1 MCYNI
6 STIQKG
12 EKNMATVTLF
22 IDWDKKEALTEKE
35 IGREVK
41 KRIEEAISDSMDFE
55 EFLENQYGR
64 NQIFAMS
71 KEEKRE
77 VSKEFKT
84 MQETNTTNRV
94 FSRYHKIVI
103 DTKAKKEKSQVNT
116 MTLYINYEERKIYTE
131 AEMQEKIDEAMEELS
146 VTDCGEFDE
155 FLMGNYSCVELFNM
169 PEEEKAE
176 IFDAYVE
183 DTRERVELSLY
194 RDCGVAVIDLD
205 KGTILNEEFY

>member
-1 MCYNI
+1 
-6 STIQKG
+6 
-12 EKNMATVTLF
+12 MAIVTLF
-22 IDWDKKEALTEKE
+22 IDWDKKETLTEKE

-41 KRIEEAISDSMDFE
+41 KRIEEAISDSVEFE

-64 NQIFAMS
+64 NEIFAMS

-103 DTKAKKEKSQVNT
+103 DTKAKKRKSQVNT

-155 FLMGNYSCVELFNM
+155 FLMGNYSCTELFNM

-194 RDCGVAVIDLD
+194 RDCGIAVIDLD

>member
-1 MCYNI
+1 
-6 STIQKG
+6 
-12 EKNMATVTLF
+12 MATVTLF
-22 IDWDKKEALTEKE
+22 IDWDKKETLTEKE

-41 KRIEEAISDSMDFE
+41 KRIEEALSDSMEFE

-64 NQIFAMS
+64 NEIFSMS
-71 KEEKRE
+71 EKEKKE

-94 FSRYHKIVI
+94 FSRYHKIEI
-103 DTKAKKEKSQVNT
+103 DTAAKAKKGKSQMNT
-116 MTLYINYEERKIYTE
+116 MTLYINYDERKIYTE
-131 AEMQEKIDEAMEELS
+131 AEMQERIDEAMEELS

-155 FLMGNYSCVELFNM
+155 FLMNYYSCTELFNM
-169 PEEEKAE
+169 PEERKAK

-205 KGTILNEEFY
+205 KGTILGEEFY

>member
-1 MCYNI
+1 
-6 STIQKG
+6 
-12 EKNMATVTLF
+12 MATITLF
-22 IDWDKKEALTEKE
+22 IDWDKKETVTEKE
-35 IGREVK
+35 IEKEVK
-41 KRIEEAISDSMDFE
+41 KKIKEAISDSVEFE
-55 EFLENQYGR
+55 EFLENEYGR
-64 NQIFAMS
+64 NQIFTMS
-71 KEEKRE
+71 KEEKAE
-77 VSKEFKT
+77 IVKEFKL
-84 MQETNTTNRV
+84 MQTTNTTNRV
-94 FSRYHKIVI
+94 YSRYHKIEI
-103 DTKAKKEKSQVNT
+103 DTATKPKKEKSQINT

-155 FLMGNYSCVELFNM
+155 FLMGNYSCTELFNM

-194 RDCGVAVIDLD
+194 RNCGVAIIDLD

>member
-12 EKNMATVTLF
+12 EKNMATITLF
-22 IDWDKKEALTEKE
+22 IDWDKKETLTEKE

-41 KRIEEAISDSMDFE
+41 KRIEEAMSDSMEFE

-94 FSRYHKIVI
+94 FSRYHKIEI
-103 DTKAKKEKSQVNT
+103 DTKAKKGKSQVNT

-194 RDCGVAVIDLD
+194 RDCGIAVIDLD

>member
-1 MCYNI
+1 
-6 STIQKG
+6 
-12 EKNMATVTLF
+12 MATVTLF
-22 IDWDKKEALTEKE
+22 IDWDKKETLTARE
-35 IGREVK
+35 IEREVK
-41 KRIEEAISDSMDFE
+41 KRIEEAISDSIAFE

-64 NQIFAMS
+64 NEIFSMS

-94 FSRYHKIVI
+94 LSRYDKIEI
-103 DTKAKKEKSQVNT
+103 DTATKPKREKNQVNT
-116 MTLYINYEERKIYTE
+116 MTLYINYDERKIYTE
-131 AEMQEKIDEAMEELS
+131 AEMQERIDEAMEELS

-169 PEEEKAE
+169 PEKEKAE
-176 IFDAYVE
+176 IFDVYVE

-194 RDCGVAVIDLD
+194 RDCGVVVIDLD

>member
-1 MCYNI
+1 
-6 STIQKG
+6 
-12 EKNMATVTLF
+12 MATVTLF

-41 KRIEEAISDSMDFE
+41 KRIEEAISDSVDFE
-55 EFLENQYGR
+55 EFLESQYGR
-64 NQIFAMS
+64 NEIFTMS

-94 FSRYHKIVI
+94 LSRYDKIVI
-103 DTKAKKEKSQVNT
+103 DTKAKKGKNQMNT
-116 MTLYINYEERKIYTE
+116 ITLYINYEERKIYTE

-155 FLMGNYSCVELFNM
+155 FLMGNYSCTELFNM

-205 KGTILNEEFY
+205 KGVLLSEEFY

>member
-1 MCYNI
+1 
-6 STIQKG
+6 
-12 EKNMATVTLF
+12 MATVTLF
-22 IDWDKKEALTEKE
+22 IDWDKKETLTEKE

-41 KRIEEAISDSMDFE
+41 KRIEEAISDSMEFE

-94 FSRYHKIVI
+94 FSRYHKIEI
-103 DTKAKKEKSQVNT
+103 DTKAKKGKSQVNT

-155 FLMGNYSCVELFNM
+155 FLMGNYSCTELFNM

-183 DTRERVELSLY
+183 DTRERVELSFY
-194 RDCGVAVIDLD
+194 RDCGIAVIDLD

>member
-1 MCYNI
+1 MCYNTSI
-6 STIQKG
+6 IQKG

-35 IGREVK
+35 IEREVK
-41 KRIEEAISDSMDFE
+41 KRIKEAMSDSMEFE

-64 NQIFAMS
+64 NQIFSMT
-71 KEEKRE
+71 KEEKKE

-84 MQETNTTNRV
+84 IQETNTTNRV
-94 FSRYHKIVI
+94 FSRYHKIEI
-103 DTKAKKEKSQVNT
+103 DTKAKKGKSQVNT
-116 MTLYINYEERKIYTE
+116 MTLYINYDERKIYTE

-155 FLMGNYSCVELFNM
+155 FLMGNYSFVELFNM

-183 DTRERVELSLY
+183 DTRERAELSFY

-205 KGTILNEEFY
+205 KGTILGEEFY

>member
-1 MCYNI
+1 
-6 STIQKG
+6 
-12 EKNMATVTLF
+12 MATVTLF
-22 IDWDKKEALTEKE
+22 IDWDKKETLTEKE
-35 IGREVK
+35 IGKEVK
-41 KRIEEAISDSMDFE
+41 KRIEEAISDSADFE

-64 NQIFAMS
+64 NEIFAMS
-71 KEEKRE
+71 KEEKRA
-77 VSKEFKT
+77 VSKEFKM

-94 FSRYHKIVI
+94 FSRYHKIEI
-103 DTKAKKEKSQVNT
+103 DTATKSKKGKSQVNT
-116 MTLYINYEERKIYTE
+116 MTLYINYDERKIYTE
-131 AEMQEKIDEAMEELS
+131 AEMQERIDEAMEELS

-205 KGTILNEEFY
+205 KGTILGEEFY

>member
-6 STIQKG
+6 GTIQKG

-22 IDWDKKEALTEKE
+22 IDWDKKETLTEKE

-41 KRIEEAISDSMDFE
+41 KRIEEALSDSMEFE

-64 NQIFAMS
+64 NEIFTMS

-94 FSRYHKIVI
+94 LSRYDKIEI
-103 DTKAKKEKSQVNT
+103 DTKAKKGKSQVNT

-155 FLMGNYSCVELFNM
+155 FLMGNYSYTELFNM

-176 IFDAYVE
+176 IFDNYVE

-194 RDCGVAVIDLD
+194 RDCGIAVIDLD
-205 KGTILNEEFY
+205 KGIILNEEFY

>member
-1 MCYNI
+1 
-6 STIQKG
+6 
-12 EKNMATVTLF
+12 MATITLF
-22 IDWDKKEALTEKE
+22 IDWDKKETLTMKE

-41 KRIEEAISDSMDFE
+41 KRIEEAISDSIAFE

-64 NQIFAMS
+64 NEIFSMS

-94 FSRYHKIVI
+94 LSRYDKIEI
-103 DTKAKKEKSQVNT
+103 DTATKPKREKNQVNT
-116 MTLYINYEERKIYTE
+116 MTLYINYDERKIYTE
-131 AEMQEKIDEAMEELS
+131 AEMQERIDEAMEELS

-169 PEEEKAE
+169 SEKEKAE

>member
-1 MCYNI
+1 
-6 STIQKG
+6 
-12 EKNMATVTLF
+12 MATITLF
-22 IDWDKKEALTEKE
+22 IDWDKKETLTMKE

-41 KRIEEAISDSMDFE
+41 KRIEEAISDSIAFE

-64 NQIFAMS
+64 NEIFSMG

-94 FSRYHKIVI
+94 LSRYDKIEI
-103 DTKAKKEKSQVNT
+103 DTKAKKGKSQVNT
-116 MTLYINYEERKIYTE
+116 MTLYINYDERKIYTE

-146 VTDCGEFDE
+146 VTDRGEFDE

-169 PEEEKAE
+169 PEKEKAE

>member
-1 MCYNI
+1 
-6 STIQKG
+6 
-12 EKNMATVTLF
+12 MATVTLF
-22 IDWDKKEALTEKE
+22 IDWDKKETLTARE
-35 IGREVK
+35 IEREVK
-41 KRIEEAISDSMDFE
+41 KRIEEAISDSADFE

-64 NQIFAMS
+64 NEIFSMS

-94 FSRYHKIVI
+94 LSRYDKIEI
-103 DTKAKKEKSQVNT
+103 DTATKAKREKNQMNT
-116 MTLYINYEERKIYTE
+116 MTLYINYDERKIYTE
-131 AEMQEKIDEAMEELS
+131 AEMQERIDEAMEELS

-169 PEEEKAE
+169 PEKEKAE
-176 IFDAYVE
+176 IFDVYVE

-194 RDCGVAVIDLD
+194 RDCGVVVIDLD

>member
-1 MCYNI
+1 
-6 STIQKG
+6 
-12 EKNMATVTLF
+12 MATVTLF
-22 IDWDKKEALTEKE
+22 IDWDKKETLTEKE

-41 KRIEEAISDSMDFE
+41 KRIEEALSDSMEFE

-64 NQIFAMS
+64 NEIFTMS

-84 MQETNTTNRV
+84 MQETNITNRV
-94 FSRYHKIVI
+94 FSRYHKIEI
-103 DTKAKKEKSQVNT
+103 DTKAKKGKSQVNI

-131 AEMQEKIDEAMEELS
+131 VEMQEKIDEAMEELS
-146 VTDCGEFDE
+146 VTNCGEFDE

-194 RDCGVAVIDLD
+194 RNCGIAVIDLD

>member
-1 MCYNI
+1 
-6 STIQKG
+6 
-12 EKNMATVTLF
+12 MATVTLF
-22 IDWDKKEALTEKE
+22 IDWDKKETLTEKE

-41 KRIEEAISDSMDFE
+41 KRIEEALSDSMEFE

-64 NQIFAMS
+64 NEIFTMS
-71 KEEKRE
+71 KEEKGE

-94 FSRYHKIVI
+94 FSRYHKIEI
-103 DTKAKKEKSQVNT
+103 DTKAKKGKSQVNT

-131 AEMQEKIDEAMEELS
+131 VEMQEKIDEAMEELS
-146 VTDCGEFDE
+146 VTNCGEFDE

-194 RDCGVAVIDLD
+194 RNCGIAVIDLD

>member
-1 MCYNI
+1 
-6 STIQKG
+6 
-12 EKNMATVTLF
+12 MATVTLF
-22 IDWDKKEALTEKE
+22 IDWDKKETLTARE
-35 IGREVK
+35 IEREVK
-41 KRIEEAISDSMDFE
+41 KRIEEALSDSMEFE

-64 NQIFAMS
+64 NEIFAMS
-71 KEEKRE
+71 KEEKKE
-77 VSKEFKT
+77 VSEEFKI

-94 FSRYHKIVI
+94 FSRYHKIEI
-103 DTKAKKEKSQVNT
+103 DTAIKAKRGKNQVNT
-116 MTLYINYEERKIYTE
+116 MTLYINYDERKIYTE
-131 AEMQEKIDEAMEELS
+131 AEMQERINEAMEELS

-194 RDCGVAVIDLD
+194 RDCGIAVIDLD
-205 KGTILNEEFY
+205 KGTILSEEFY

>member
-1 MCYNI
+1 
-6 STIQKG
+6 
-12 EKNMATVTLF
+12 MATVTLF
-22 IDWDKKEALTEKE
+22 IDWDKKETLTMKE

-41 KRIEEAISDSMDFE
+41 KRIEEAVSDPMEFE

-64 NQIFAMS
+64 NEIFSMS
-71 KEEKRE
+71 EKEKKE

-94 FSRYHKIVI
+94 FSRYHKIEI
-103 DTKAKKEKSQVNT
+103 DTKAKKGKSQVNT
-116 MTLYINYEERKIYTE
+116 MTLYINYDERKIYTE

>member
-1 MCYNI
+1 
-6 STIQKG
+6 
-12 EKNMATVTLF
+12 MATITLF
-22 IDWDKKEALTEKE
+22 IDWDKKETLTEKE

-41 KRIEEAISDSMDFE
+41 KRIEEALSDSMEFE

-64 NQIFAMS
+64 NEIFTMS

-94 FSRYHKIVI
+94 FSRYHKIEI
-103 DTKAKKEKSQVNT
+103 DTKAKKGKSQVNT

-131 AEMQEKIDEAMEELS
+131 VEMQEKIDEAMEELS
-146 VTDCGEFDE
+146 VTNCGEFDE

-194 RDCGVAVIDLD
+194 RNCGIAVIDLD

>member
-1 MCYNI
+1 
-6 STIQKG
+6 
-12 EKNMATVTLF
+12 MATVTLF
-22 IDWDKKEALTEKE
+22 IDWDKKETLTAREIEK
-35 IGREVK
+35 EVK
-41 KRIEEAISDSMDFE
+41 KRIEEAISDSADFE

-64 NQIFAMS
+64 NEIFVMT
-71 KEEKRE
+71 KEEKRA
-77 VSKEFKT
+77 VSKEFKM

-94 FSRYHKIVI
+94 FSRYHKIEI
-103 DTKAKKEKSQVNT
+103 DTAAKTKRGKNQMNT

-194 RDCGVAVIDLD
+194 RDCGIAVIDLD

>member
-1 MCYNI
+1 
-6 STIQKG
+6 
-12 EKNMATVTLF
+12 MATVTLF
-22 IDWDKKEALTEKE
+22 IDWDKKETLTAREIEK
-35 IGREVK
+35 EVK
-41 KRIEEAISDSMDFE
+41 KRIEEAISDSADFE

-64 NQIFAMS
+64 NEIFTMS

-94 FSRYHKIVI
+94 FSRYHKIEI
-103 DTKAKKEKSQVNT
+103 DTKAKKGKSQVNT
-116 MTLYINYEERKIYTE
+116 MTLYINYDERKIYTE
-131 AEMQEKIDEAMEELS
+131 AEMQERIDEAMEELS

-155 FLMGNYSCVELFNM
+155 FLMGNYSCTELFNM

-183 DTRERVELSLY
+183 DIRERVELSLY
-194 RDCGVAVIDLD
+194 RDCGIAVIDLN

>member
-1 MCYNI
+1 
-6 STIQKG
+6 
-12 EKNMATVTLF
+12 MATVTLF
-22 IDWDKKEALTEKE
+22 IDWDKKETLTEKE

-41 KRIEEAISDSMDFE
+41 KRIKEAMSDSMEFE

-94 FSRYHKIVI
+94 FSRYHKIEI
-103 DTKAKKEKSQVNT
+103 DTKAKKGKSQVNT

-194 RDCGVAVIDLD
+194 RDCGIAVIDLD

>member
-1 MCYNI
+1 
-6 STIQKG
+6 
-12 EKNMATVTLF
+12 MATITLF
-22 IDWDKKEALTEKE
+22 IDWDKKETVTAKE
-35 IGREVK
+35 IEKEVK
-41 KRIEEAISDSMDFE
+41 KKIKEAISDSVEFE
-55 EFLENQYGR
+55 EFLENEYGR

-71 KEEKRE
+71 KEEKAE
-77 VSKEFKT
+77 IVKEFKL
-84 MQETNTTNRV
+84 MQTTNTTNRV
-94 FSRYHKIVI
+94 YSRYHKIEI
-103 DTKAKKEKSQVNT
+103 DTATKLKKGKSQVNT
-116 MTLYINYEERKIYTE
+116 MTLYINYDERKIYTE

-194 RDCGVAVIDLD
+194 RDCGIAVIDLD

>member
-1 MCYNI
+1 
-6 STIQKG
+6 
-12 EKNMATVTLF
+12 MATVTLF

-41 KRIEEAISDSMDFE
+41 KRIEEAISDSVDFE

-64 NQIFAMS
+64 NEIFTMN

-94 FSRYHKIVI
+94 LSRYDKIVI
-103 DTKAKKEKSQVNT
+103 DTKAKKGKNQMNT
-116 MTLYINYEERKIYTE
+116 ITLYINYEERKIYTE

-194 RDCGVAVIDLD
+194 RDCGIAVIDLD

>member
-1 MCYNI
+1 
-6 STIQKG
+6 
-12 EKNMATVTLF
+12 MATVTLF
-22 IDWDKKEALTEKE
+22 IDWDKKETLTKKE

-41 KRIEEAISDSMDFE
+41 KRIEEALSDSMEFE

-64 NQIFAMS
+64 NEIFSMS
-71 KEEKRE
+71 EKEKKE

-94 FSRYHKIVI
+94 FSRYHKIEI
-103 DTKAKKEKSQVNT
+103 DTAAKAKKGKSQMNT

-194 RDCGVAVIDLD
+194 RDCGIAVIDLD